1 MKASR
6 CANDNAQ
13 NVDKIPIYNLTHAIR
28 LLIVQRCE
36 TTLSWDQ
43 LRSPQVSQF
52 LVKPIQQVIMSSH
65 FTRATIFVLIANCLQ
80 FHKEAQMHPA
90 NSGVSKARGI
100 ICELLAVRLLKE
112 YTTRELIDALNYEFD
127 PLQGLN
133 SNNTASTTPGIDT
146 PLLTKSKYFARAA
159 RISTVEVAI
168 RAQAKKFLSHPV
180 VVQQLEAIWAG
191 TIAFQS
197 AADELHRR
205 KVKAAYVEQGHG
217 TVDRSSFFANMGWK
231 FSLSR
236 KSYSNDAPGNLTVKR
251 AVTLYDPREA
261 TPFKLSRL
269 RVPRYR
275 AIFTTI
281 SFAIML
287 GLFLAVL
294 IEKSLSI
301 SFLEVLFWFWSA
313 GYMLDEVVGFT
324 VQGFGLY
331 FMSFWNAFDIGI
343 LMLFVAYYVLR
354 LIGILTSIT
363 QSHYIASMAYDV
375 LAATAV
381 LLFPRLFSVLD
392 HYKYFSQLLIAFRM
406 MAMDLIAVLVL
417 IIIACSGFLV
427 AFTLSFGDDEFD
439 AAAAAYALFQML
451 MGFTPAAWE
460 VWDSYNPLGKAILVL
475 FLFICHFLVVT
486 ILITVLTNSFMAVVA
501 NANEEHQFLFAIN
514 TISMVKSDALFSYM
528 PPTNIIG
535 WLLIPTRYFIPFR
548 QFVKLNRIVI
558 KITHLPILF
567 LIFFYERFILSYQ
580 TYDLADLVEQQGR
593 GRKTGPAFAQNG
605 GAPLFSPGRK
615 IREPSV
621 ATFRKDLVLNE
632 VFRQPYRSSTRQ
644 SRKNTAEGKRK
655 SLDAVQDWM
664 SVMGHEGGAVPPV
677 ETPRSVLD
685 RLESGR
691 SRARHRGSSS
701 GMRSRRRQFS
711 MASKS
716 IASDPEDITSY
727 FGGIRP
733 KPIPEE
739 ALSHDIHEDEFPQ
752 ATDADGDD
760 ELVTNDEEDKADRS
774 SILPQKRNYGKK
786 GGISNEIRPGQRV
799 NENDDDDDNG
809 DDDNDDDDDDD
820 GEDYHRTPK
829 ATTFNQR
836 PSSSSAPFVNRSRAA
851 KPAINLSAPMAS
863 SPPVLQSP
871 KPRIRAHNRNRST
884 NTILYSPVQKKTK
897 PSPTTGSH
905 SISPPRRRNLL
916 SQHQNLLRHADDLIT
931 TANHGTSTGRRTP
944 RRSGGQSTPHLQQQQ
959 RPTRAIPIP
968 RRENIGTILGLESAP
983 HRYEH
988 PSLSARALDLA
999 SDLGDNR
1006 HGPDPGS
1013 AAILLPASLATEMGF
1028 AERRAAAAAVSV
1040 AAHANANANVNAA
1053 SVAAAA
1059 SAVAGRDDVSRKVL
1073 ARIGNLERSFRN
1085 IVKEVKDWRK
1095 EGGGLGGSAASGSGN
1110 ASRVVS
1116 DGDGDAEGGSDGR
1129 VIGAG
1134 AKRVRGKDRIGKSLG
1149 HGRSVAAAAVAG
1161 AEYQRP
1167 ASENQRD
1174 EQFQDGMSA
1183 ENAALAS
1190 SSL

>member
-1 MKASR
+1 M
-6 CANDNAQ
+6 
-13 NVDKIPIYNLTHAIR
+13 Y
-28 LLIVQRCE
+28 
-36 TTLSWDQ
+36 
-43 LRSPQVSQF
+43 
-52 LVKPIQQVIMSSH
+52 
-65 FTRATIFVLIANCLQ
+65 
-80 FHKEAQMHPA
+80 PA
-90 NSGVSKARGI
+90 NSGVGKARGMM
-100 ICELLAVRLLKE
+100 CELLAIRLLRE

-133 SNNTASTTPGIDT
+133 VNNTASTTPGVDT
-146 PLLTKSKYFARAA
+146 PLVGKPRYFARAA

-205 KVKAAYVEQGHG
+205 KSKNAMLEQGYG
-217 TVDRSSFFANMGWK
+217 IAGESSLLSNLRSK
-231 FSLSR
+231 FTSAR
-236 KSYSNDAPGNLTVKR
+236 TTYNNDALGNLTAKR
-251 AVTLYDPREA
+251 AVTLYDPRDA
-261 TPFKLSRL
+261 TLFKLSRL

-301 SFLEVLFWFWSA
+301 TFLEVLFWFWSA
-313 GYMLDEVVGFT
+313 GYMLDEIVGFT

-331 FMSFWNAFDIGI
+331 IMSFWNAFDIGI
-343 LMLFVAYYVLR
+343 LMLFIVYYVLR

-381 LLFPRLFSVLD
+381 LLFPRLFSILD

-406 MAMDLIAVLVL
+406 MAMDLVAVLVL

-427 AFTLSFGDDEFD
+427 AFTLSFGDDDFD
-439 AAAAAYALFQML
+439 AAGAAYALFQML

-460 VWDSYNPLGKAILVL
+460 VWDTYNPLGKAILVL

-535 WLLIPTRYFIPFR
+535 WLLIPTRYLMPFR

-558 KITHLPILF
+558 KVTHLPILF
-567 LIFFYERFILSYQ
+567 LIFFYERFILAYR
-580 TYDLADLVEQQGR
+580 TYDLADLVEQQNR
-593 GRKTGPAFAQNG
+593 GRKAGPAFAQG
-605 GAPLFSPGRK
+605 EGPPLFSPGRK

-632 VFRQPYRSSTRQ
+632 VFRRPYRSSILQNRM
-644 SRKNTAEGKRK
+644 NTTESKRR
-655 SLDAVQDWM
+655 SSAAVQDWM
-664 SVMGHEGGAVPPV
+664 SVMGHEGGAGPPV

-685 RLESGR
+685 RLESAR
-691 SRARHRGSSS
+691 SRRRHRGSSS
-701 GMRSRRRQFS
+701 DMRLRRRQFS
-711 MASKS
+711 MASRS
-716 IASDPEDITSY
+716 IASDPEEVTSHV
-727 FGGIRP
+727 GGSRP
-733 KPIPEE
+733 QPIPEE
-739 ALSHDIHEDEFPQ
+739 AGMPSVNADGFPQ

-760 ELVTNDEEDKADRS
+760 ELVTNDDEDKADQS
-774 SILPQKRNYGKK
+774 SVLPQALGMRKDTGLSS
-786 GGISNEIRPGQRV
+786 GIGFSRTH
-799 NENDDDDDNG
+799 
-809 DDDNDDDDDDD
+809 DDDDDDD
-820 GEDYHRTPK
+820 EEDYFRTPK
-829 ATTFNQR
+829 ATTFAQR
-836 PSSSSAPFVNRSRAA
+836 PSSSSAHFASRSRAVKSVA
-851 KPAINLSAPMAS
+851 NPSVALAS
-863 SPPVLQSP
+863 SPPVLQPP

-884 NTILYSPVQKKTK
+884 NTILYSPVPKNVKS
-897 PSPTTGSH
+897 SPTSSSR
-905 SISPPRRRNLL
+905 SISPPRRRPFISHHQHLL
-916 SQHQNLLRHADDLIT
+916 HQADDLLA
-931 TANHGTSTGRRTP
+931 TANNGTSTGRRTP
-944 RRSGGQSTPHLQQQQ
+944 RRMGGQATPRQQQHQQQQ
-959 RPTRAIPIP
+959 QHRPTRAIPIP
-968 RRENIGTILGLESAP
+968 RRDNIGTILGLEGTPQRS
-983 HRYEH
+983 EQ
-988 PSLSARALDLA
+988 PSLAARALDLA

-1013 AAILLPASLATEMGF
+1013 AAILLPASLATEMGYV
-1028 AERRAAAAAVSV
+1028 ERRAAAAAT
-1040 AAHANANANVNAA
+1040 AAINAKADANASANAA

-1059 SAVAGRDDVSRKVL
+1059 NAVAGRDDVSRKVL
-1073 ARIGNLERSFRN
+1073 ARIGNLERSFRD

-1095 EGGGLGGSAASGSGN
+1095 EGGGFAGSAGTASRN
-1110 ASRVVS
+1110 ASRIAS
-1116 DGDGDAEGGSDGR
+1116 DGEIGDGEQKGISSGGGFGGARRARNVGKKARARDKAGR
-1129 VIGAG
+1129 G
-1134 AKRVRGKDRIGKSLG
+1134 AKRGGSGIAVEEPSR
-1149 HGRSVAAAAVAG
+1149 AASDHR
-1161 AEYQRP
+1161 E
-1167 ASENQRD
+1167 ENQS
-1174 EQFQDGMSA
+1174 QHGY
-1183 ENAALAS
+1183 NGGHVALAS